1 MMWQGANRIQADRI
15 DLNRKKKDL
24 VADGSVISNLW
35 EEPKEEDK
43 KKGAKPVLTVVRSP
57 HLVYTDENR
66 LAVYTGGVQLTR
78 PNMLVKSR
86 ELRAY
91 LAAEGADDRLEK
103 AFADGAVQIVQTIP
117 GRTRTGTAEHSEYYT
132 DDERV
137 ILRGGQPLLVD
148 SVKGKTHAAELIYR
162 PDDGS
167 LQGNGSDGNP
177 VQSDLIRDKRK
188 K

>member
-1 MMWQGANRIQADRI
+1 
-15 DLNRKKKDL
+15 
-24 VADGSVISNLW
+24 VISNLW

-43 KKGAKPVLTVVRSP
+43 KNGAKPVLTVVRSP

-91 LAAEGADDRLEK
+91 LAAQGADNRLEK

-137 ILRGGQPLLVD
+137 ILRGGQPLLTE
-148 SVKGKTHAAELIYR
+148 SVAGNVARKTQAPELIYR
-162 PDDGS
+162 VDDGS
-167 LQGNGSDGNP
+167 LQGNGADGNP
-177 VQSDLIRDKRK
+177 VQSRSIRDKK
-188 K
+188 KK